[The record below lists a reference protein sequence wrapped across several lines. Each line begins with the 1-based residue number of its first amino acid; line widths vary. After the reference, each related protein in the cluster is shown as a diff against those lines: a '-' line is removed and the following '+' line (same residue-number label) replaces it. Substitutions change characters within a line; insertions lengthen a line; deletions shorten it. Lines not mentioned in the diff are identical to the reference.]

1 MQKSRYAKN
10 PLRLL
15 PVLPAPI
22 ARAGPE
28 LPEVEIARRVIA
40 EHALRPE
47 DADRL
52 YHALHAALRS
62 AIAYG
67 GAHTGEVI
75 AARRPGGICT
85 RCGAPMRHGTIGGRS
100 GTWGGEPKHHR
111 RSRKPGNLR

>member
-1 MQKSRYAKN
+1 M
-10 PLRLL
+10 
-15 PVLPAPI
+15 LPAPI

-75 AARRPGGICT
+75 AARRRGAACP
-85 RCGAPMRHGTIGGRS
+85 RCGAEMARATVGGRTTFWCPAEQ
-100 GTWGGEPKHHR
+100 G
-111 RSRKPGNLR
+111 

>member
-1 MQKSRYAKN
+1 MQKSRYEKD

-47 DADRL
+47 NADRL

-62 AIAYG
+62 AIA
-67 GAHTGEVI
+67 
-75 AARRPGGICT
+75 C
-85 RCGAPMRHGTIGGRS
+85 
-100 GTWGGEPKHHR
+100 EPKHHR